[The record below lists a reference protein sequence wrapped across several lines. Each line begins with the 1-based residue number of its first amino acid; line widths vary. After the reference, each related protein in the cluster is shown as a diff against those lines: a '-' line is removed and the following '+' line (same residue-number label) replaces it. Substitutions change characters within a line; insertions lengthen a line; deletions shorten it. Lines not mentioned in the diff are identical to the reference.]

1 MKLGILVNT
10 ANHLSQL
17 SGITRAAAADGHQV
31 IIFVMDEGTKL
42 LPEPAFFELSNLTGV
57 QTSFCDHSAKELGVD
72 TGNLPEHIIAGSQ
85 YNNASMNHQADKVL
99 VL

>member
-10 ANHLSQL
+10 ANHLGQL
-17 SGITRAAAADGHQV
+17 SGITRAAAAGGHQI
-31 IIFVMDEGTKL
+31 IIFVMDEGTRL
-42 LPEPAFFELSNLTGV
+42 LREPAFLELSKLTGV
-57 QTSFCDHSAKELGVD
+57 EASFCDHSAKELEVD
-72 TGNLPEHIIAGSQ
+72 TVGLPENIIAGSQ

>member
-10 ANHLSQL
+10 ANYLDQL
-17 SGITRAAAADGHQV
+17 SGLTRAAVSQGHQV

-42 LPEPAFFELSNLTGV
+42 LPEPAFVELSGLQGV
-57 QTSFCDHSAKELGVD
+57 EASFCDHSAKELGVD
-72 TGNLPEHIIAGSQ
+72 TSSVPDRIIAGSQ